1 MDEQRYRFGVGV
13 LVIASIVV
21 GVILIMFFG
30 AAPNFM
36 ARHYQVTVN
45 FPAAPGVAT
54 DTPVRKNGVTIGRV
68 KDVQLLPDDAGV
80 DLVLELDSNRKV
92 RQGELCRVGTG
103 SLITGDAVVQFVPP
117 TSPSL
122 IERFDGRDGLP
133 PDGQLS
139 DVEKQIAAAYLK
151 DEDYIKGGQ
160 VAPDPLESLV
170 TMQEKFAPTLV
181 AIEQAGNQVGALAR
195 DMRSMIGGGEGQI
208 RQIVQKTEETMDNF
222 NQTLDSIEAIFAD
235 ERLRASLQIAAD
247 RLPRLLD
254 EAEGVLQ
261 ETKETLNVYEGVGRA
276 AEQAM
281 TNVAEFTEP
290 LGDQG
295 ERIVGDAVRTLNNL
309 DGLVTDLRQ
318 VSARLNSGQGT
329 LNRLLNDDELYY
341 SVQRTVENIER
352 VTQRLQPIVEDVRV
366 FTDKVA
372 RDPRQLGVAG
382 ALQHRGIGQGVK

>member
-45 FPAAPGVAT
+45 FPAAPGVAS
-54 DTPVRKNGVTIGRV
+54 DTPVRKNGVNIGRV
-68 KDVQLLPDDAGV
+68 KDVNLLPDDAGV
-80 DLVLELDSNRKV
+80 DLILELDSNRKV

-117 TSPSL
+117 TSQSL
-122 IERFDGRDGLP
+122 IERFDGRDGQA

-139 DVEKQIAAAYLK
+139 DVEKEVAAAYLK

-195 DMRSMIGGGEGQI
+195 DVRSLLGGGEGQI

-222 NQTLDSIEAIFAD
+222 NQALDSIEAIFAD
-235 ERLRASLQIAAD
+235 ERLRSSLQLAAD
-247 RLPRLLD
+247 RLPKLLD

-281 TNVAEFTEP
+281 VNVAEFTEP
-290 LGDQG
+290 LGEQG
-295 ERIVGDAVRTLNNL
+295 EKIVGDAVRTLNNL

-318 VSARLNSGQGT
+318 VSTRLNSGQGT

-341 SVQRTVENIER
+341 SVQRTVENIEGITR
-352 VTQRLQPIVEDVRV
+352 RLQPIVEDVRV

-382 ALQHRGIGQGVK
+382 ALQGRGIGQGIK

>member
-30 AAPNFM
+30 AAPDFM
-36 ARHYQVTVN
+36 TRHYQVTVN
-45 FPAAPGVAT
+45 FPAAPGVAS
-54 DTPVRKNGVTIGRV
+54 DTPVRKNGVDIGRV
-68 KDVQLLPDDAGV
+68 KEVQLLPDDAGV
-80 DLVLELDSNRKV
+80 DLVLELESKFRV

-117 TSPSL
+117 TSQSL
-122 IERFDGRDGLP
+122 VERFDGRDGLP

-139 DVEKQIAAAYLK
+139 EVEKEIAAAYLK
-151 DEDYIKGGQ
+151 DEDYVKGGQ
-160 VAPDPLESLV
+160 LAPDPLESLV

>member
-30 AAPNFM
+30 AAPDFM
-36 ARHYQVTVN
+36 TRHYQVTVN
-45 FPAAPGVAT
+45 FPAAPGVAS
-54 DTPVRKNGVTIGRV
+54 DTPVRKNGVDIGRV
-68 KDVQLLPDDAGV
+68 KEVQLLPDDAGV
-80 DLVLELDSNRKV
+80 DLVLELESKFRV

-117 TSPSL
+117 TSQSL
-122 IERFDGRDGLP
+122 VERFDGRDGLP

-139 DVEKQIAAAYLK
+139 EVEKEIAAAYLK
-151 DEDYIKGGQ
+151 DEDYVKGGQ
-160 VAPDPLESLV
+160 LAPDPLESLV

-290 LGDQG
+290 LGEQG